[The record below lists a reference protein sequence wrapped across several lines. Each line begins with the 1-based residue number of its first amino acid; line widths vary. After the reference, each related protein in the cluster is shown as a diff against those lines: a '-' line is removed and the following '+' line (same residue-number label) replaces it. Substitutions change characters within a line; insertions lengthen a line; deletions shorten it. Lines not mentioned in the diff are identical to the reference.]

1 MPSDL
6 DRASIQD
13 MAGLQ
18 KKIHDP
24 SSDVQCAETG
34 GEEAPRDRGE
44 L

>member
-6 DRASIQD
+6 DRPRIQD

-18 KKIHDP
+18 EVHDP
-24 SSDVQCAETG
+24 VSGVQCAETG
-34 GEEAPRDRGE
+34 GEETPGDRGE